1 MASTSSTTHR
11 QFTFFD
17 VETVK
22 DIHDSESCPEI
33 FKNAPEISAMT
44 SSIAGLVVADIHG
57 SIHILNQSFISVA
70 SWVAHVGGRVTH
82 MIERQGTLVTIGEE
96 DNVRS
101 AIMKIW
107 NLSKM
112 DKRTNGP
119 SLLRSAKVQPSGKPH
134 PVSCIALTSDIAFL
148 AIGLADGTV
157 LLYRHLDQSL
167 ASASGSLTTLP
178 KPRVIHEIPTEP
190 VTFLGF
196 TTSNPTSL
204 SPADDSLPQDASNH
218 IAPSNH
224 ILHLLIIT
232 TSSTYS
238 YPLIPK
244 VSSPSSV
251 LVDEI
256 GAGLQC
262 ACVDW
267 KGRWVTLGREEALY
281 ACAVGGRIG
290 SYALEGEKKSLHT
303 HLNYIVV
310 VLPAP
315 FPPAMTTA
323 TTPVSNQRKF
333 GAGGAGMVPST
344 TTGAPAGVGPL
355 SSTSSE
361 VARVVLVDME
371 NKLVAYTGNFEGG
384 VRDAISAWGHVYVAG
399 NDGKLTRLIEKPTP
413 DKLSL
418 LYAKNL
424 YSLALS
430 VAQTQ
435 GLDTTDVH
443 RHHGDHLYSRG
454 DFEGAMREYINTI
467 GGVQASYVIRKFLT
481 ARLTPL
487 LMTYLQEL
495 HARGLA
501 HAEHTTLLLNAYA
514 KAGDVARLDSFVRSE
529 GRVFRGEGPGSV
541 SRVEDLAPG
550 EGLSKEPPFELD
562 TAIRVCRQAGFF
574 THAAYLARRWG
585 RHDDYLRVLV
595 EDVGESSVELA
606 LGGTRRGTG
615 VKSEKGD
622 ERKMEI
628 SGYSAAVSY
637 LRELGGDCAESALTH
652 YGRALLDHLPEETTQ
667 LLIDL
672 CTIAGHLPESSPPE
686 HLPKTQ
692 AKVPGYL
699 SYLALSRASA
709 VPPALSAGDE
719 ASVAK
724 PPGAAKENGET
735 SAEEDKGAGTSGH
748 PRVASASPGPG
759 HVNDGSQV
767 PRRPSPTLF
776 FAQFVDHTAHFVRFL
791 ETVACRRWGQS
802 LEETV
807 AVEFPG
813 SEDDESERRDQASAW
828 NTLLELYLTEN
839 QSKGDK
845 EKALRLLR
853 SSHLPYDATH
863 ALILCSSYS
872 YAPGLVLLWEKLGMY
887 EDVLR
892 FWMDQHNSGVREVM
906 ESGDSSHT
914 GAEILSSPSAQVIAA
929 LRQYG
934 PSRPHLYPLVLRFLT
949 ATPELVSAHQ
959 TDLQEILEHVESEHI
974 MTPLSVVQVLSRN
987 NVASVGLV
995 KGWLMRRIAKGKE
1008 EITTDE
1014 RLISSYR
1021 SETKLKLKQI
1031 EELTDTEHPR
1041 VFHVTR
1047 CSQCNGQLDLP
1058 SIHFM
1063 CNHSYHQR
1071 CLLGNDTTCP
1081 QCERQHGIVQEIR
1094 RNNAQLADQHEL
1106 FLSEVRDHGFRAVA
1120 SGFGRDW
1127 LQLAWDDTPPSTHPD
1142 GSSSI

>member
-1 MASTSSTTHR
+1 MNDSTTSGGAHVLVSTSTGSMRRSLEALSLRTPSLASTSTLASGPTLGLFMIMWCTKSAISRMNSSRGSTPRIETDSGGRFTGLVLFISWLLCWKVEGDDWTWNVRRGRKRAFRDQNELHEPIRITKTTPSCNVGRWHPLRFHPTHNTG

-17 VETVK
+17 VESVK
-22 DIHDSESCPEI
+22 DVHDSETCPEI
-33 FKNAPEISAMT
+33 LKNAPEISAMT
-44 SSIAGLVVADIHG
+44 ASTAGLVVADIHG
-57 SIHILNQSFISVA
+57 SIHILNQSFLSVA

-101 AIMKIW
+101 AIVKIW
-107 NLSKM
+107 NLAKI

-134 PVSCIALTSDIAFL
+134 PTLAFL

-157 LLYRHLDQSL
+157 LLYRHLNQSL
-167 ASASGSLTTLP
+167 ASTSGSLTTLP

-204 SPADDSLPQDASNH
+204 SPANVSFHL
-218 IAPSNH
+218 IPS
-224 ILHLLIIT
+224 LHLLIIT

-244 VSSPSSV
+244 VSSPSSA
-251 LVDEI
+251 L
-256 GAGLQC
+256 GLQC

-267 KGRWVTLGREEALY
+267 KGRWRHCT

-303 HLNYIVV
+303 HLNYVVV

-315 FPPAMTTA
+315 FSPITTT
-323 TTPVSNQRKF
+323 TTPAGNQRKF
-333 GAGGAGMVPST
+333 GPGGTSS
-344 TTGAPAGVGPL
+344 APAGAGPPG
-355 SSTSSE
+355 SSSDE

-384 VRDAISAWGHVYVAG
+384 VRDAVSAWGHVYVVG
-399 NDGKLTRLIEKPTP
+399 NDGKLTRLIEKPTSE
-413 DKLSL
+413 KLSL

-430 VAQTQ
+430 VAQSQ

-454 DFEGAMREYINTI
+454 DFEGAMREYMHTI

-495 HARGLA
+495 HSRGLA

-514 KAGDVARLDSFVRSE
+514 KAGDIARLDSFVRSE
-529 GRVFRGEGPGSV
+529 GTGTGNQGGRHGSWRRSTAKNHHSSSTLLFECVAKQV
-541 SRVEDLAPG
+541 SLRMQRI
-550 EGLSKEPPFELD
+550 LS
-562 TAIRVCRQAGFF
+562 
-574 THAAYLARRWG
+574 RRWG

-595 EDVGESSVELA
+595 EDVGESSVELTF
-606 LGGTRRGTG
+606 GSTRRSAGG
-615 VKSEKGD
+615 KSEKGD
-622 ERKMEI
+622 ERKMET
-628 SGYSAAVSY
+628 S
-637 LRELGGDCAESALTH
+637 RAEAGLTR
-652 YGRALLDHLPEETTQ
+652 YGRALLDHLPGETTQ

-672 CTIAGHLPESSPPE
+672 CTHSPA
-686 HLPKTQ
+686 TQ
-692 AKVPGYL
+692 AKAPGYL
-699 SYLALSRASA
+699 SYLALSRAPV
-709 VPPALSAGDE
+709 VPPALSTGVE
-719 ASVAK
+719 TLVAK
-724 PPGAAKENGET
+724 PLGLAKESGE
-735 SAEEDKGAGTSGH
+735 SGAEETNGH
-748 PRVASASPGPG
+748 LRVASASPGPG
-759 HVNDGSQV
+759 HVNDGSQA

-776 FAQFVDHTAHFVRFL
+776 FAHFVDHTTHFVRFL
-791 ETVACRRWGQS
+791 ETVARRRWGQS
-802 LEETV
+802 LEGSV
-807 AVEFPG
+807 AMRR
-813 SEDDESERRDQASAW
+813 SERKDQAAVW

-839 QSKGDK
+839 QTEGDK

-872 YAPGLVLLWEKLGMY
+872 YAPGLVLLWEKMGMY
-887 EDVLR
+887 EDILR
-892 FWMDQHNSGVREVM
+892 FWMDQYNSGVRAVA
-906 ESGDSSHT
+906 ESGDASHT
-914 GAEILSSPSAQVIAA
+914 GGIPSSPSAQVIVA

-934 PSRPHLYPLVLRFLT
+934 PGNPHLYPLVLRFLT
-949 ATPELVSAHQ
+949 STPELIYKR
-959 TDLQEILEHVESEHI
+959 ILEE
-974 MTPLSVVQVLSRN
+974 VLSRN
-987 NVASVGLV
+987 NVASVGLA
-995 KGWLMRRIAKGKE
+995 KGWLMRRIAEGTRRDCNLSQDKQ
-1008 EITTDE
+1008 
-1014 RLISSYR
+1014 LISSY
-1021 SETKLKLKQI
+1021 
-1031 EELTDTEHPR
+1031 R

-1071 CLLGNDTTCP
+1071 CLLDDDSTCP
-1081 QCERQHGIVQEIR
+1081 QCARQHGVIQEIR
-1094 RNNAQLADQHEL
+1094 RNNASLANQHEL
-1106 FLSEVRDHGFRAVA
+1106 FISEVQEHGFYAVA
-1120 SGFGRDW
+1120 SGFGRGW
-1127 LQLAWDDTPPSTHPD
+1127 L
-1142 GSSSI
+1142 

>member
-33 FKNAPEISAMT
+33 FKNAPEISVMT

-196 TTSNPTSL
+196 ATSNPTSL

-218 IAPSNH
+218 TAPSNH

-251 LVDEI
+251 LADEI

-267 KGRWVTLGREEALY
+267 KGRWVALGREEALY

-310 VLPAP
+310 VLPTP
-315 FPPAMTTA
+315 FPPAMTTI

-333 GAGGAGMVPST
+333 GGGGAGMVPST
-344 TTGAPAGVGPL
+344 TTGVPAGVGLL
-355 SSTSSE
+355 SSSSSE

-384 VRDAISAWGHVYVAG
+384 VRDAISAWGHVYVVG

-514 KAGDVARLDSFVRSE
+514 KAGD

-541 SRVEDLAPG
+541 SRIEDLAPG
-550 EGLSKEPPFELD
+550 DGVSKEPPFELD

-595 EDVGESSVELA
+595 EDVGESSVELT

-615 VKSEKGD
+615 
-622 ERKMEI
+622 MEI

-637 LRELGGDCAESALTH
+637 LREVGGDCRRRS
-652 YGRALLDHLPEETTQ
+652 

-709 VPPALSAGDE
+709 VPPALSAGVE
-719 ASVAK
+719 ALVAK
-724 PPGAAKENGET
+724 PPGAAKESGEAN
-735 SAEEDKGAGTSGH
+735 AEEDKGAGTS
-748 PRVASASPGPG
+748 
-759 HVNDGSQV
+759 V

-776 FAQFVDHTAHFVRFL
+776 FAQFVDHTAHF
-791 ETVACRRWGQS
+791 CRRWGQS
-802 LEETV
+802 LEGTV

-839 QSKGDK
+839 QSEGDK

-853 SSHLPYDATH
+853 SSHLSYDATH

-892 FWMDQHNSGVREVM
+892 FWMDQHNSGVRVVM

-914 GAEILSSPSAQVIAA
+914 GAGILSSPSARVIAA
-929 LRQYG
+929 L
-934 PSRPHLYPLVLRFLT
+934 L
-949 ATPELVSAHQ
+949 SAHQ
-959 TDLQEILEHVESEHI
+959 TDLQEILELVESKHI

-995 KGWLMRRIAKGKE
+995 KGWLMRRITEGQE
-1008 EITTDE
+1008 EITTTK
-1014 RLISSYR
+1014 
-1021 SETKLKLKQI
+1021 TKLKQV

-1081 QCERQHGIVQEIR
+1081 LCEHQHGIIQEIR

-1127 LQLAWDDTPPSTHPD
+1127 LQLAWDDTPPSIHPD

>member
-33 FKNAPEISAMT
+33 FRNAPEISAMT
-44 SSIAGLVVADIHG
+44 SSTAGLVVADIHG
-57 SIHILNQSFISVA
+57 SIHILNQSFVSVA

-107 NLSKM
+107 NLAKV

-196 TTSNPTSL
+196 TTSIPTSL
-204 SPADDSLPQDASNH
+204 SPVDGSLSQDANNH
-218 IAPSNH
+218 TNH
-224 ILHLLIIT
+224 ILNLLIIT

-267 KGRWVTLGREEALY
+267 KGRWVALGREEALY
-281 ACAVGGRIG
+281 ACAVSGRIG

-303 HLNYIVV
+303 HLNYVVV

-315 FPPAMTTA
+315 FPPTA
-323 TTPVSNQRKF
+323 AATTTPVSNQRKF
-333 GAGGAGMVPST
+333 GAGGAGMVPSA
-344 TTGAPAGVGPL
+344 TTGVPAGVGLL
-355 SSTSSE
+355 SSSSSE

-384 VRDAISAWGHVYVAG
+384 VRDAISAWGHVYVIG

-529 GRVFRGEGPGSV
+529 GRVFGAEGPV
-541 SRVEDLAPG
+541 SAGRVEDMAPG
-550 EGLSKEPPFELD
+550 DGLSKEPPFELD

-574 THAAYLARRWG
+574 AHAAYLARRWG

-595 EDVGESSVELA
+595 EDVGDSSVELT
-606 LGGTRRGTG
+606 LGGTRRSPGT
-615 VKSEKGD
+615 KNEKGD
-622 ERKMEI
+622 ERKTEI
-628 SGYSAAVSY
+628 NGYSAAVSY
-637 LRELGGDCAESALTH
+637 LREVGGDCAESALTH

-686 HLPKTQ
+686 HIPRTHT
-692 AKVPGYL
+692 KVPGYL
-699 SYLALSRASA
+699 SYLALSRAPV

-719 ASVAK
+719 ALVAK
-724 PPGAAKENGET
+724 PPGVAKEIGEGST
-735 SAEEDKGAGTSGH
+735 EEDKGAGTSGH
-748 PRVASASPGPG
+748 LRVTSASPGPT
-759 HVNDGSQV
+759 HVKDGSQV

-776 FAQFVDHTAHFVRFL
+776 FAHFVDHTTHFVRFL

-802 LEETV
+802 LEGAV
-807 AVEFPG
+807 AVEIPG
-813 SEDDESERRDQASAW
+813 SEDDESERRDQAAAW

-839 QSKGDK
+839 QSEGDK
-845 EKALRLLR
+845 EKAKALRLLR
-853 SSHLPYDATH
+853 SSHLPYDVTH

-892 FWMDQHNSGVREVM
+892 FWMDQHNSGVRAVM
-906 ESGDSSHT
+906 ESGDS
-914 GAEILSSPSAQVIAA
+914 GAGILSSPSAQVIAA

-934 PSRPHLYPLVLRFLT
+934 PGRPHLYPLVLRFLT
-949 ATPELVSAHQ
+949 STPELVSAHQ
-959 TDLQEILEHVESEHI
+959 ADLQEILELVESEHI

-995 KGWLMRRIAKGKE
+995 KGWLMRRITEGQE
-1008 EITTDE
+1008 EITTDY
-1014 RLISSYR
+1014 RLRSSYR
-1021 SETKLKLKQI
+1021 SETESKLKQI
-1031 EELTDTEHPR
+1031 EELTDTEHPK

-1047 CSQCNGQLDLP
+1047 CSQCDGQLDLP

-1071 CLLGNDTTCP
+1071 CLLDNDTTCP
-1081 QCERQHGIVQEIR
+1081 LCEHQHGVIQEIR
-1094 RNNAQLADQHEL
+1094 QNNARLADQHEL
-1106 FLSEVRDHGFRAVA
+1106 FLSEVRENGFRAVA

-1127 LQLAWDDTPPSTHPD
+1127 LQLAWDDTPSTHPD
-1142 GSSSI
+1142 GISSI

>member
-1 MASTSSTTHR
+1 MSTIPRAVLRYS
-11 QFTFFD
+11 
-17 VETVK
+17 
-22 DIHDSESCPEI
+22 
-33 FKNAPEISAMT
+33 
-44 SSIAGLVVADIHG
+44 
-57 SIHILNQSFISVA
+57 SIHILNQNFVSVA

-82 MIERQGTLVTIGEE
+82 MIERQGMLVTIGEE
-96 DNVRS
+96 DNIRS
-101 AIMKIW
+101 AVMKIW
-107 NLSKM
+107 NLSKI
-112 DKRTNGP
+112 DKRSSGP

-134 PVSCIALTSDIAFL
+134 PVSCFALTPDLAFL

-167 ASASGSLTTLP
+167 ASTSGSLTILP

-196 TTSNPTSL
+196 TSSNPTSL
-204 SPADDSLPQDASNH
+204 SPTTGSSSQDAHN
-218 IAPSNH
+218 APPNPS
-224 ILHLLIIT
+224 LYLLIVT

-262 ACVDW
+262 ACIDW
-267 KGRWVTLGREEALY
+267 KGRWVTLGRDEALY

-290 SYALEGEKKSLHT
+290 SYALEGEKKSLRT
-303 HLNYIVV
+303 HLNYVVV

-315 FPPAMTTA
+315 FPPITTTA
-323 TTPVSNQRKF
+323 PVGNQRKL
-333 GAGGAGMVPST
+333 GAGSAGMVASPTSGT
-344 TTGAPAGVGPL
+344 LAGVGL
-355 SSTSSE
+355 LNSSSGE
-361 VARVVLVDME
+361 VGRVVLVDME
-371 NKLVAYTGNFEGG
+371 NKLVAYSGNFEGG
-384 VRDAISAWGHVYVAG
+384 VRDVISAWGHVYVVG
-399 NDGKLTRLIEKPTP
+399 NEGKLTRLIEKPTP

-424 YSLALS
+424 YSLAFS

-541 SRVEDLAPG
+541 SRVEDVAPG
-550 EGLSKEPPFELD
+550 DGLSKEPPFELD

-574 THAAYLARRWG
+574 AHAAYLARRWG

-595 EDVGESSVELA
+595 EDVGGSSVELTF
-606 LGGTRRGTG
+606 GSTGRGTG
-615 VKSEKGD
+615 AKSEKGD
-622 ERKMEI
+622 ERKMETN
-628 SGYSAAVSY
+628 GYSAAVSY
-637 LRELGGDCAESALTH
+637 LREAGGDCAESGLAR

-672 CTIAGHLPESSPPE
+672 CTIAGHLPESSPPD
-686 HLPKTQ
+686 HLPATH
-692 AKVPGYL
+692 AKAPSYL
-699 SYLALSRASA
+699 SYLALSRAPA

-719 ASVAK
+719 ALVAK
-724 PPGAAKENGET
+724 PPGQ
-735 SAEEDKGAGTSGH
+735 DKGAGTGGH
-748 PRVASASPGPG
+748 VRAATASPGPAQ
-759 HVNDGSQV
+759 VNGGTQAI
-767 PRRPSPTLF
+767 RRPSPTLF
-776 FAQFVDHTAHFVRFL
+776 FAHFVDHTTHFVRFL
-791 ETVACRRWGQS
+791 EMVARRRWGQS
-802 LEETV
+802 LEGAI

-813 SEDDESERRDQASAW
+813 SEDDEAERRDQAAVW

-839 QSKGDK
+839 QNEGDK

-872 YAPGLVLLWEKLGMY
+872 YAPGLVLLWEKMGMY

-892 FWMDQHNSGVREVM
+892 FWMDQYNSGVRAVAEA
-906 ESGDSSHT
+906 GDSSHARV
-914 GAEILSSPSAQVIAA
+914 GILSSPTAQVIAA

-934 PSRPHLYPLVLRFLT
+934 PGHPHLYPLVLRFLT
-949 ATPELVSAHQ
+949 STPELLSTHQ
-959 TDLQEILEHVESEHI
+959 ADLQEILEHVEREHI
-974 MTPLSVVQVLSRN
+974 MAPLSVVQVLSRN

-995 KGWLMRRIAKGKE
+995 KGWLMRRIAEGQE
-1008 EITTDE
+1008 EIATDKQ
-1014 RLISSYR
+1014 LISSYR
-1021 SETKLKLKQI
+1021 SETQAKLKQI
-1031 EELTDTEHPR
+1031 DELKDTEHPR

-1063 CNHSYHQR
+1063 CNHSFHQR
-1071 CLLGNDTTCP
+1071 CLLGSEATCP
-1081 QCERQHGIVQEIR
+1081 LCERQHGVIQEIR
-1094 RNNAQLADQHEL
+1094 RNNERLADQHEL
-1106 FLSEVRDHGFRAVA
+1106 FFSEVRENGFRAVA
-1120 SGFGRDW
+1120 SGFGRGW
-1127 LQLAWDDTPPSTHPD
+1127 L
-1142 GSSSI
+1142 

>member
-1 MASTSSTTHR
+1 MASASVPSHPQHR

-17 VETVK
+17 VESVK
-22 DIHDSESCPEI
+22 DVHDSETCPEI
-33 FKNAPEISAMT
+33 LKNAPEISAMT
-44 SSIAGLVVADIHG
+44 ASTAGLVVADIHG
-57 SIHILNQSFISVA
+57 SIHILNQSFLSVA

-101 AIMKIW
+101 AIVKIW
-107 NLSKM
+107 NLAKI

-134 PVSCIALTSDIAFL
+134 PVSCIALTSDLAFL

-157 LLYRHLDQSL
+157 LLYRHLNQSL
-167 ASASGSLTTLP
+167 ASTSGSLTTLP
-178 KPRVIHEIPTEP
+178 KPRIIHEIPTEP

-204 SPADDSLPQDASNH
+204 SPANTASPN
-218 IAPSNH
+218 PT
-224 ILHLLIIT
+224 LHLLIIT

-244 VSSPSSV
+244 A

-303 HLNYIVV
+303 HLNYVVV

-315 FPPAMTTA
+315 FSPITTT
-323 TTPVSNQRKF
+323 TTPAGNQRKF
-333 GAGGAGMVPST
+333 GPGGTSS
-344 TTGAPAGVGPL
+344 APAGAGPPN
-355 SSTSSE
+355 STGDE

-384 VRDAISAWGHVYVAG
+384 VRDAISAWGHVYVVG
-399 NDGKLTRLIEKPTP
+399 NDGKLTRLIEKPTSE
-413 DKLSL
+413 KLSL

-454 DFEGAMREYINTI
+454 DFEGAMREYMHTI

-529 GRVFRGEGPGSV
+529 GKVFRGEGPGPV
-541 SRVEDLAPG
+541 SRVEDVAPG
-550 EGLSKEPPFELD
+550 DGHSKEPPFELD

-574 THAAYLARRWG
+574 AHAAYLARRWG

-595 EDVGESSVELA
+595 EDVGGSSVELTFGSSKRSA
-606 LGGTRRGTG
+606 GG
-615 VKSEKGD
+615 KSEKGD
-622 ERKMEI
+622 ERKMETV
-628 SGYSAAVSY
+628 GYSAAVSY
-637 LRELGGDCAESALTH
+637 LREVGGDCAEAGLTR
-652 YGRALLDHLPEETTQ
+652 YGRALLDHLPGETTQ

-672 CTIAGHLPESSPPE
+672 CTIAGPLPESSAPE
-686 HLPKTQ
+686 HLPTTQ
-692 AKVPGYL
+692 AKAPGYL
-699 SYLALSRASA
+699 SYLALSRAPA
-709 VPPALSAGDE
+709 VPPALSTGVE
-719 ASVAK
+719 TLVAK
-724 PPGAAKENGET
+724 PLGLTKESGE
-735 SAEEDKGAGTSGH
+735 SGAEETNGH
-748 PRVASASPGPG
+748 LRVASASPGPG
-759 HVNDGSQV
+759 HVNDASQAL
-767 PRRPSPTLF
+767 RRPSPTLF
-776 FAQFVDHTAHFVRFL
+776 FAHFVDHTTHFVRFL
-791 ETVACRRWGQS
+791 ETVARRRWGQS
-802 LEETV
+802 LEGSV

-813 SEDDESERRDQASAW
+813 SEDDESEKRDQAAVW

-839 QSKGDK
+839 QTEGDK

-887 EDVLR
+887 EDILR
-892 FWMDQHNSGVREVM
+892 FWMDQYNSGVRAVA
-906 ESGDSSHT
+906 ESGGAGHT
-914 GAEILSSPSAQVIAA
+914 GGIPSSPSAQVIVA

-934 PSRPHLYPLVLRFLT
+934 PGNPHLYPLVLRFLT
-949 ATPELVSAHQ
+949 STPELVSAHQ
-959 TDLQEILEHVESEHI
+959 ADLQEILEEVEREHI

-987 NVASVGLV
+987 NVASVGLA
-995 KGWLMRRIAKGKE
+995 KGWLMRRIAEGQE
-1008 EITTDE
+1008 EIATDKQ
-1014 RLISSYR
+1014 LISSYR
-1021 SETKLKLKQI
+1021 SETQAKLKQV

-1071 CLLGNDTTCP
+1071 CLLDDDTTCP
-1081 QCERQHGIVQEIR
+1081 QCARQHGVIQEIR
-1094 RNNAQLADQHEL
+1094 RNNASLANQHEL
-1106 FLSEVRDHGFRAVA
+1106 FVSEVQEHGFYAVA
-1120 SGFGRDW
+1120 SGFGRGW
-1127 LQLAWDDTPPSTHPD
+1127 L
-1142 GSSSI
+1142 

>member
-1 MASTSSTTHR
+1 MAKQSQTHTDLGYREQLTGIETGLVQHGMASTSSTTHR

-44 SSIAGLVVADIHG
+44 SSVAGLVVADIHG
-57 SIHILNQSFISVA
+57 SIHILNQSFVSVA

-82 MIERQGTLVTIGEE
+82 MIERQGTLITIGEE

-107 NLSKM
+107 NLAKV

-134 PVSCIALTSDIAFL
+134 PDIAFL

-204 SPADDSLPQDASNH
+204 SPADGSLSQDANDH
-218 IAPSNH
+218 TNH
-224 ILHLLIIT
+224 ILNLLIIT

-267 KGRWVTLGREEALY
+267 KGRWVALGREEALY

-290 SYALEGEKKSLHT
+290 SYALEGEKKSLHA
-303 HLNYIVV
+303 HLNYVVV
-310 VLPAP
+310 VLPSP
-315 FPPAMTTA
+315 FPPTATTT

-333 GAGGAGMVPST
+333 GAGGAGVVPSAS
-344 TTGAPAGVGPL
+344 TGVPAGVGVAS
-355 SSTSSE
+355 SSTSE

-371 NKLVAYTGNFEGG
+371 NKLVAYSGNFEGG
-384 VRDAISAWGHVYVAG
+384 VRDAISAWGHVYV
-399 NDGKLTRLIEKPTP
+399 LTRLIEKPTP

-529 GRVFRGEGPGSV
+529 GRVFRGEGPGSAG
-541 SRVEDLAPG
+541 RVEDMAPG
-550 EGLSKEPPFELD
+550 DGLSKEPPFELD

-574 THAAYLARRWG
+574 AHAAYLARRWG

-595 EDVGESSVELA
+595 EDVGDI
-606 LGGTRRGTG
+606 GF
-615 VKSEKGD
+615 
-622 ERKMEI
+622 
-628 SGYSAAVSY
+628 
-637 LRELGGDCAESALTH
+637 AESALTH

-672 CTIAGHLPESSPPE
+672 CTIAGPLPESSPPE
-686 HLPKTQ
+686 HIPRTH

-699 SYLALSRASA
+699 SYLALSRAPA
-709 VPPALSAGDE
+709 VPPTLSAGDE
-719 ASVAK
+719 ALVAK
-724 PPGAAKENGET
+724 PPGVAKEIGEGST
-735 SAEEDKGAGTSGH
+735 EEDKGAGTSGH
-748 PRVASASPGPG
+748 LQVTRDPSTTTSLTNSVLCALR
-759 HVNDGSQV
+759 GSY
-767 PRRPSPTLF
+767 RTY
-776 FAQFVDHTAHFVRFL
+776 FVRFL
-791 ETVACRRWGQS
+791 ETVAFRRWGQS
-802 LEETV
+802 LEGAV

-813 SEDDESERRDQASAW
+813 SEDDESERRDQAAAW
-828 NTLLELYLTEN
+828 NTLLELYLTES
-839 QSKGDK
+839 QSEGDK
-845 EKALRLLR
+845 EKAKALRLLR
-853 SSHLPYDATH
+853 SSHLPYDVTH

-892 FWMDQHNSGVREVM
+892 FWMDQHNSGIRAVVEF
-906 ESGDSSHT
+906 GDSSHT

-934 PSRPHLYPLVLRFLT
+934 PGRPHLYPLVLRFLT
-949 ATPELVSAHQ
+949 STPELVSAHQ
-959 TDLQEILEHVESEHI
+959 ADLQEILELVESEHI
-974 MTPLSVVQVLSRN
+974 MTPMSVVQVLSRN

-995 KGWLMRRIAKGKE
+995 KGWLMRRITEGQE
-1008 EITTDE
+1008 EITTDYQ
-1014 RLISSYR
+1014 LISSYR
-1021 SETKLKLKQI
+1021 SETEAKLKQI
-1031 EELTDTEHPR
+1031 EELTDTEHPK

-1047 CSQCNGQLDLP
+1047 CSQCDGQLDLP

-1071 CLLGNDTTCP
+1071 CLLDDDTTCP
-1081 QCERQHGIVQEIR
+1081 LCEHQHGVIREIR
-1094 RNNAQLADQHEL
+1094 QNNARLADQHEL
-1106 FLSEVRDHGFRAVA
+1106 FLSEVREDGFRAVA
-1120 SGFGRDW
+1120 DGFGRNW
-1127 LQLAWDDTPPSTHPD
+1127 LQLAWDDAPSTHPD
-1142 GSSSI
+1142 GASSI

>member
-1 MASTSSTTHR
+1 
-11 QFTFFD
+11 
-17 VETVK
+17 
-22 DIHDSESCPEI
+22 
-33 FKNAPEISAMT
+33 MT

-290 SYALEGEKKSLHT
+290 SYALEVGEKKSLHT

-333 GAGGAGMVPST
+333 
-344 TTGAPAGVGPL
+344 VGPL

-529 GRVFRGEGPGSV
+529 GRVFRGEGPG
-541 SRVEDLAPG
+541 
-550 EGLSKEPPFELD
+550 KEPPFELD

-595 EDVGESSVELA
+595 ED
-606 LGGTRRGTG
+606 
-615 VKSEKGD
+615 
-622 ERKMEI
+622 I

-892 FWMDQHNSGVREVM
+892 FWMDQHNSG
-906 ESGDSSHT
+906 
-914 GAEILSSPSAQVIAA
+914 ILSSPSAQVIAA

-1106 FLSEVRDHGFRAVA
+1106 FLSEVREHGFRAVA

-1127 LQLAWDDTPPSTHPD
+1127 LQLAWDDTAPPTHPD
-1142 GSSSI
+1142 GSSGI